1 MSPCDES
8 NMHQKF
14 NWGYV
19 DLHALANWETEGA
32 EIRGMPKEKEIE
44 EIIRADG
51 PDGDDEEEE
60 EK

>member
-1 MSPCDES
+1 
-8 NMHQKF
+8 MHQKF